1 MKKYTTISLFIF
13 FAIVVS
19 VITAGLIVTNN
30 NSSQVDSISTN
41 TAPSTLNSTTS
52 PVKDISTTTS
62 KSTTTSPKT
71 NITPT
76 SNTTPSL
83 TMSELAKH
91 NSSQSCW
98 LLISGKIYDV
108 TSFINQHPGGANE
121 ILKNCGTD
129 ATVAFA
135 TRGGTG
141 THSARAYSMLSK
153 YFIGNLN

>member
-30 NSSQVDSISTN
+30 NSSQVDSTSTN
-41 TAPSTLNSTTS
+41 TTPSTLNSTTS
-52 PVKDISTTTS
+52 PVKNVST
-62 KSTTTSPKT
+62 
-71 NITPT
+71 
-76 SNTTPSL
+76 TTPSL

-91 NSSQSCW
+91 NSSKNCW